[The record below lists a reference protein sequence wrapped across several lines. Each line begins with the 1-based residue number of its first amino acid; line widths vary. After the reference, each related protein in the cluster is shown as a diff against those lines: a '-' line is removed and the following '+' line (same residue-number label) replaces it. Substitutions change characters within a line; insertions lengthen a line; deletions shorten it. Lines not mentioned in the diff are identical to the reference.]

1 MATIRTN
8 GIFSAAIAA
17 FSGLSS
23 HKFNKE
29 NPKGARIQLQ
39 KIQLMSEPGH
49 LSQKKSAV
57 ERITA

>member
-8 GIFSAAIAA
+8 GIFSVAIAA

-23 HKFNKE
+23 HKF
-29 NPKGARIQLQ
+29 PKGARIQLQ

-49 LSQKKSAV
+49 LSQEKSAV
-57 ERITA
+57 ERITV